1 MVKQKGIEVKIKNR
15 AVFTVSITLELKEEN
30 QVKKENYSSTSST
43 RTLELASAG
52 GACLRFICCTTK
64 IQNYIWNSEKTQVGK
79 LRLTSPNIERGSR
92 AGHFDEQVGLI
103 AFANAARI
111 ACRFAIF
118 EFAFESLDRVT
129 LFTPLSHF
137 PVHFFNH

>member
-1 MVKQKGIEVKIKNR
+1 MARVSVLYVAQLKYKFIFGIQK
-15 AVFTVSITLELKEEN
+15 
-30 QVKKENYSSTSST
+30 
-43 RTLELASAG
+43 
-52 GACLRFICCTTK
+52 
-64 IQNYIWNSEKTQVGK
+64 KTQVGK
-79 LRLTSPNIERGSR
+79 LRLTSPNIERSSR

-118 EFAFESLDRVT
+118 ELAFESLDRVT

-137 PVHFFNH
+137 PVYFFNH